1 MPSRHL
7 DFARCERN
15 SGLLTLL
22 DHPKATSMTKAPAL
36 LPEGLRDRLSRQAEA
51 ASRVTRALVDAMR
64 AHGYGRV
71 APPLAEFRETLGGGD
86 ERAARDLLR
95 FTDPVSQRTLALR
108 PDITRQVGRIATS
121 LLAAA
126 PRPLRLCYAGQVVK
140 LRASQLRP
148 AREMLQVGAELIG
161 SDSVAAA
168 REIVTVA
175 IDALEAAGIGPVT
188 IDFTLPDVVDL
199 LAKGPLPVD
208 TDIQQL
214 RDELDAK
221 DAGALSRLG
230 AEAYLP
236 LLRATGPFDQA
247 IAALRAFD
255 TTGALTARIDALE
268 AIAAPIRERV
278 TLTLDPTERHGF
290 AYQSWFGFQI
300 FVPGQGDAVGRG
312 GGYSIPVGEQ
322 EESAVG
328 FSLYPDPLIDA
339 GLGAEDMAERRIF
352 LPLGH
357 DSALA
362 ASLRADDWQTVA
374 ALSESDDAR
383 ALGCGFVLGPEGPVE
398 V

>member
-1 MPSRHL
+1 
-7 DFARCERN
+7 
-15 SGLLTLL
+15 
-22 DHPKATSMTKAPAL
+22 MTKAPAL
-36 LPEGLRDRLSRQAEA
+36 LPEGLRDRLPQQAEA

-64 AHGYGRV
+64 SHGYGRV
-71 APPLAEFRETLGGGD
+71 APPLAEFRETLGGDD
-86 ERAARDLLR
+86 ERSARDLLR

-121 LLAAA
+121 LLAHA

-199 LAKGPLPVD
+199 LAGGPLPVD
-208 TDIQQL
+208 ADIQQL

-221 DAGALSRLG
+221 DAGALVRLG
-230 AEAYLP
+230 AETYLP
-236 LLRATGPFDQA
+236 LLRATGPFDRA
-247 IAALRAFD
+247 IADLRAFD
-255 TTGALTARIDALE
+255 VAGVLTSRIEALE
-268 AIAAPIRERV
+268 AIAAPVRGRAD
-278 TLTLDPTERHGF
+278 LTLDPTERHGF

-300 FVPGQGDAVGRG
+300 FVPGQGDAIGRG
-312 GGYSIPVGEQ
+312 GAYAIPVGEDR
-322 EESAVG
+322 EEPAVG

-339 GLGAEDMAERRIF
+339 GLGGEDIAERRIF
-352 LPLGH
+352 LPIGH
-357 DSALA
+357 DPAIA
-362 ASLRADDWQTVA
+362 ASLRADGWQTVA
-374 ALSESDDAR
+374 ALTDAEDAAR
-383 ALGCGFVLGPEGPVE
+383 LGCGWVLGSEGPIE
-398 V
+398 A

>member
-1 MPSRHL
+1 
-7 DFARCERN
+7 
-15 SGLLTLL
+15 
-22 DHPKATSMTKAPAL
+22 MTKAPAL
-36 LPEGLRDRLSRQAEA
+36 LPEGLRDRLPAQAEA

-71 APPLAEFRETLGGGD
+71 APPLAEFRETLGGND

-121 LLAAA
+121 LLAHA

-168 REIVTVA
+168 REIVSVA
-175 IDALEAAGIGPVT
+175 IDALDAAGIGRVT

-199 LAKGPLPVD
+199 LAAGPLPITAD
-208 TDIQQL
+208 LQML

-221 DAGALSRLG
+221 DAGALARIG

-236 LLRATGPFDQA
+236 LLRATGPFDRA
-247 IAALRAFD
+247 IADLRAFD
-255 TTGALTARIDALE
+255 TAGVLTSRIDALE
-268 AIAAPIRERV
+268 AIAAPIRGRAD
-278 TLTLDPTERHGF
+278 LTLDPTERHGF

-300 FVPGQGDAVGRG
+300 FVPGQGDAIGRG
-312 GGYSIPVGEQ
+312 GGYAIPVGDDQ
-322 EESAVG
+322 EEPAVG
-328 FSLYPDPLIDA
+328 FSLYPDPLIDE
-339 GLGAEDMAERRIF
+339 GLGVERDSERRIF

-357 DSALA
+357 DPALA
-362 ASLRADDWQTVA
+362 ASLRADGWQTVA
-374 ALSESDDAR
+374 ALTDADEAAR
-383 ALGCGFVLGPEGPVE
+383 LGCGFTLGPEGPVAA
-398 V
+398 

>member
-1 MPSRHL
+1 
-7 DFARCERN
+7 
-15 SGLLTLL
+15 
-22 DHPKATSMTKAPAL
+22 MTKAPAL
-36 LPEGLRDRLSRQAEA
+36 LPEGLRDRLPRQAEA

-71 APPLAEFRETLGGGD
+71 APPLAEFRETLGGD
-86 ERAARDLLR
+86 DDRSTRDLLR

-121 LLAAA
+121 LLAKT

-199 LAKGPLPVD
+199 LAGGPLPVD
-208 TDIQQL
+208 ADIQQL

-221 DAGALSRLG
+221 DAGALTRLG

-247 IAALRAFD
+247 IADLRAFD
-255 TTGALTARIDALE
+255 ATGVLIARIDALE
-268 AIAAPIRERV
+268 AIAAPIRDRV

-328 FSLYPDPLIDA
+328 FSLYPDPLIDM

-357 DSALA
+357 DPALA

-383 ALGCGFVLGPEGPVE
+383 ALGCGFILGPDGPVE
-398 V
+398 A

>member
-1 MPSRHL
+1 
-7 DFARCERN
+7 
-15 SGLLTLL
+15 
-22 DHPKATSMTKAPAL
+22 MTKAPAL
-36 LPEGLRDRLSRQAEA
+36 LPEGLRDRLPAQAEA

-71 APPLAEFRETLGGGD
+71 SPPLAEFRETLGGD
-86 ERAARDLLR
+86 DDRSARDLLR

-161 SDSVAAA
+161 SDGVAAA

-175 IDALEAAGIGPVT
+175 IDALDAAGIGGAT
-188 IDFTLPDVVDL
+188 IDFTLPDIVDL
-199 LAKGPLPVD
+199 LAGTLPVAASRD
-208 TDIQQL
+208 EL
-214 RDELDAK
+214 RDALDAK
-221 DAGALSRLG
+221 DAGALVRLG
-230 AEAYLP
+230 AASYLP

-247 IAALRAFD
+247 IADLRAFD
-255 TTGALTARIDALE
+255 TTGVLTSRIDALE
-268 AIAAPIRERV
+268 AIAAPVRDRAD
-278 TLTLDPTERHGF
+278 LTLDPTERHGF

-300 FVPGQGDAVGRG
+300 FVPGQGDAIGRG
-312 GGYSIPVGEQ
+312 GSYAIPVGESR
-322 EESAVG
+322 EEAAIG
-328 FSLYPDPLIDA
+328 FSLYPDPLIDD
-339 GLGAEDMAERRIF
+339 GLGAEDIAERRIF

-357 DSALA
+357 DPAIA

-374 ALSESDDAR
+374 ALSDGDDAR
-383 ALGCGFVLGPEGPVE
+383 ALGCAWRLGPDGPVE
-398 V
+398 A

>member
-1 MPSRHL
+1 
-7 DFARCERN
+7 
-15 SGLLTLL
+15 
-22 DHPKATSMTKAPAL
+22 MTKAPAL
-36 LPEGLRDRLSRQAEA
+36 LPEGLRDRLPRQAEA

-71 APPLAEFRETLGGGD
+71 SPPLAEFRETLGGDD
-86 ERAARDLLR
+86 ERSTRDLLR

-121 LLAAA
+121 LLAGA

-199 LAKGPLPVD
+199 LAGGPLPVEA
-208 TDIQQL
+208 DIQQL

-221 DAGALSRLG
+221 DAGALARIG
-230 AEAYLP
+230 AEAWLP

-247 IAALRAFD
+247 IADLRAFD

-268 AIAAPIRERV
+268 AIAAPIRDRV

-322 EESAVG
+322 EEAAVG

-352 LPLGH
+352 LPIGH
-357 DSALA
+357 DPALA
-362 ASLRADDWQTVA
+362 ASLRADDWQTVS
-374 ALSESDDAR
+374 ALSDSDDAR
-383 ALGCGFVLGPEGPVE
+383 ALGCGFILGPDGPVE
-398 V
+398 A

>member
-1 MPSRHL
+1 MP
-7 DFARCERN
+7 
-15 SGLLTLL
+15 
-22 DHPKATSMTKAPAL
+22 KAPAL
-36 LPEGLRDRLSRQAEA
+36 LPEGLRDRLPQQAEA

-71 APPLAEFRETLGGGD
+71 SPPLAEFRETLGGD
-86 ERAARDLLR
+86 DDRSARDLLR

-121 LLAAA
+121 LLAHA

-175 IDALEAAGIGPVT
+175 IDALDAAGIGPVT
-188 IDFTLPDVVDL
+188 IDFTLPDAVDL
-199 LAKGPLPVD
+199 LAASLPVAASLD
-208 TDIQQL
+208 TL

-221 DAGALSRLG
+221 DAGALVRIG
-230 AEAYLP
+230 AAAYLP

-247 IAALRAFD
+247 IADLRAFD
-255 TTGALTARIDALE
+255 TGGVLTSRIDALE
-268 AIAAPIRERV
+268 AIAAPVRDRV
-278 TLTLDPTERHGF
+278 SLTLDPTERHGF

-300 FVPGQGDAVGRG
+300 FVPGQGDAIGRG
-312 GGYSIPVGEQ
+312 GGYAIPVGEDH

-328 FSLYPDPLIDA
+328 FSLYPDPLIDD
-339 GLGAEDMAERRIF
+339 GLGTEDDAERRLF

-357 DSALA
+357 DAALA
-362 ASLRADDWQTVA
+362 AGLRADGWQTVA
-374 ALSESDDAR
+374 ALSDGDDAR
-383 ALGCGFVLGPEGPVE
+383 ALGCGYRLSADGPVAA
-398 V
+398 

>member
-1 MPSRHL
+1 MP
-7 DFARCERN
+7 
-15 SGLLTLL
+15 
-22 DHPKATSMTKAPAL
+22 KAPAL
-36 LPEGLRDRLSRQAEA
+36 LPEGLRDRLPQQAEA

-71 APPLAEFRETLGGGD
+71 APPLAEFRETLGGDD
-86 ERAARDLLR
+86 ERASRDLLR

-121 LLAAA
+121 LLASA

-175 IDALEAAGIGPVT
+175 IDALDAAGIGPVT

-199 LAKGPLPVD
+199 LAASLPVAASRD
-208 TDIQQL
+208 SL

-221 DAGALSRLG
+221 DAGALVRIG
-230 AEAYLP
+230 ASAYLP

-247 IAALRAFD
+247 IADLRAFD
-255 TTGALTARIDALE
+255 SAGVLASRIDALE
-268 AIAAPIRERV
+268 EIAAPIRDRV
-278 TLTLDPTERHGF
+278 SLTLDPTERHGF

-300 FVPGQGDAVGRG
+300 FVPGQGDAIGRG
-312 GGYSIPVGEQ
+312 GGYAIPVGEDH

-328 FSLYPDPLIDA
+328 FSLYPDPLIDD
-339 GLGAEDMAERRIF
+339 GLGAEDDADRRLF

-357 DSALA
+357 DPALA
-362 ASLRADDWQTVA
+362 ASLRADGWQTVA
-374 ALSESDDAR
+374 ALSDSDDAR
-383 ALGCGFVLGPEGPVE
+383 ALGCGYRLSADGPVAA
-398 V
+398 

>member
-1 MPSRHL
+1 
-7 DFARCERN
+7 
-15 SGLLTLL
+15 
-22 DHPKATSMTKAPAL
+22 MTKAPAL
-36 LPEGLRDRLSRQAEA
+36 LPEGLRDRLPQQAEA

-64 AHGYGRV
+64 SHGYGRV
-71 APPLAEFRETLGGGD
+71 APPLAEFRETLGGDD
-86 ERAARDLLR
+86 ERSARDLLR

-121 LLAAA
+121 LLAHA

-199 LAKGPLPVD
+199 LAGGPLPVD
-208 TDIQQL
+208 ADIQQL

-221 DAGALSRLG
+221 DAGALVRLG
-230 AEAYLP
+230 AEAWLP
-236 LLRATGPFDQA
+236 LLRATGPFDRA
-247 IAALRAFD
+247 IADLRAFD
-255 TTGALTARIDALE
+255 TAGVLTSRIEALE
-268 AIAAPIRERV
+268 AIAAPVRGRAD
-278 TLTLDPTERHGF
+278 LTLDPTERHGF

-300 FVPGQGDAVGRG
+300 FVPGQGDAIGRG
-312 GGYSIPVGEQ
+312 GAYAIPVGEDR
-322 EESAVG
+322 EEPAVG

-339 GLGAEDMAERRIF
+339 GLGGEDVAERRIF
-352 LPLGH
+352 LPIGH
-357 DSALA
+357 DPAIA
-362 ASLRADDWQTVA
+362 ASLRADGWQTVA
-374 ALSESDDAR
+374 ALTDAEDAAR
-383 ALGCGFVLGPEGPVE
+383 LGCGWVLGSEGPVE
-398 V
+398 A

>member
-1 MPSRHL
+1 M
-7 DFARCERN
+7 
-15 SGLLTLL
+15 
-22 DHPKATSMTKAPAL
+22 
-36 LPEGLRDRLSRQAEA
+36 
-51 ASRVTRALVDAMR
+51 
-64 AHGYGRV
+64 
-71 APPLAEFRETLGGGD
+71 
-86 ERAARDLLR
+86 
-95 FTDPVSQRTLALR
+95 SQRTLALR

-121 LLAAA
+121 LLAAS

-199 LAKGPLPVD
+199 LAGGPLPVAVD
-208 TDIQQL
+208 LQQL

-221 DAGALSRLG
+221 DAGALAQLG

-247 IAALRAFD
+247 IADLRAFD
-255 TTGALTARIDALE
+255 NSGVLGARIDALE
-268 AIAAPIRERV
+268 AIAAPIRDRV

-312 GGYSIPVGEQ
+312 GAYAIPVGEA
-322 EESAVG
+322 EEAAVG

-339 GLGAEDMAERRIF
+339 GLGAEDMGDRCIF

-357 DSALA
+357 DTAVA
-362 ASLRADDWQTVA
+362 ASLRADGWRTVA
-374 ALSESDDAR
+374 ALTDADDATR
-383 ALGCGFVLGPEGPVE
+383 LGCAYVLGTNGPGE
-398 V
+398 A

>member
-1 MPSRHL
+1 MP
-7 DFARCERN
+7 
-15 SGLLTLL
+15 
-22 DHPKATSMTKAPAL
+22 KAPAL
-36 LPEGLRDRLSRQAEA
+36 LPEGLRDRLPQQAEA

-71 APPLAEFRETLGGGD
+71 SPPLAEFRETLGGD
-86 ERAARDLLR
+86 DDRSARDLLR

-121 LLAAA
+121 LLAHA

-175 IDALEAAGIGPVT
+175 IDALDAAGIGPVT
-188 IDFTLPDVVDL
+188 IDFTLPDAVDL
-199 LAKGPLPVD
+199 LAPSLPVEASLD
-208 TDIQQL
+208 TL

-221 DAGALSRLG
+221 DAGALVRIG
-230 AEAYLP
+230 AAAYLP

-247 IAALRAFD
+247 IADLRAFD
-255 TTGALTARIDALE
+255 RAGVLTSRIDALE
-268 AIAAPIRERV
+268 EIAAPIRDRV
-278 TLTLDPTERHGF
+278 SLTLDPTERHGF

-300 FVPGQGDAVGRG
+300 FVPGQGDAIGRG
-312 GGYSIPVGEQ
+312 GGYAIPVGEDH

-328 FSLYPDPLIDA
+328 FSLYPDPLIDD
-339 GLGAEDMAERRIF
+339 GLGAEDDAERRLF

-357 DSALA
+357 DAALA
-362 ASLRADDWQTVA
+362 AGLRADGWQTVA
-374 ALSESDDAR
+374 ALSEADDAR
-383 ALGCGFVLGPEGPVE
+383 ALGCGYRLSADGPVAA
-398 V
+398 

>member
-1 MPSRHL
+1 
-7 DFARCERN
+7 
-15 SGLLTLL
+15 
-22 DHPKATSMTKAPAL
+22 MTKAPAL
-36 LPEGLRDRLSRQAEA
+36 LPEGLRDRLPRQAEA

-71 APPLAEFRETLGGGD
+71 APPLAEFRETLSGD
-86 ERAARDLLR
+86 DARAARDLLR

-168 REIVTVA
+168 REIVSVA
-175 IDALEAAGIGPVT
+175 IDALDAAGIGSAT

-199 LAKGPLPVD
+199 LASGPLPVAAD
-208 TDIQQL
+208 RENL
-214 RDELDAK
+214 RDALDAK
-221 DAGALSRLG
+221 DAGALVRLG

-236 LLRATGPFDQA
+236 LLRATGPFDRA
-247 IAALRAFD
+247 LADLRAFD
-255 TTGALTARIDALE
+255 RDGTLASRLDALE
-268 AIAAPIRERV
+268 AIAAPIRQRAA
-278 TLTLDPTERHGF
+278 LTLDPTERHGF

-300 FVPGQGDAVGRG
+300 FVPGHGDAIGRG
-312 GGYSIPVGEQ
+312 GGYAIPLGEEQ
-322 EESAVG
+322 EEPAVG
-328 FSLYPDPLIDA
+328 FSLYPDPLIDD
-339 GLGAEDMAERRIF
+339 GLGAANEAERRIF

-357 DSALA
+357 DAALA
-362 ASLRADDWQTVA
+362 ASLRADGWRTIA
-374 ALSESDDAR
+374 ALTEADEAER
-383 ALGCGFVLGPEGPVE
+383 LGCGWTLGSDGPVE
-398 V
+398 S

>member
-1 MPSRHL
+1 MHQP
-7 DFARCERN
+7 
-15 SGLLTLL
+15 LLLI
-22 DHPKATSMTKAPAL
+22 
-36 LPEGLRDRLSRQAEA
+36 E
-51 ASRVTRALVDAMR
+51 
-64 AHGYGRV
+64 
-71 APPLAEFRETLGGGD
+71 PPLAEFRETLGGDD
-86 ERAARDLLR
+86 ERSTRDLLR

-121 LLAAA
+121 LLAGA

-175 IDALEAAGIGPVT
+175 IDALDAAGIGPVT

-199 LAKGPLPVD
+199 LAGGPLPVEA
-208 TDIQQL
+208 DIQQL

-221 DAGALSRLG
+221 DAGALTRIG
-230 AEAYLP
+230 ATAYLP

-247 IAALRAFD
+247 IADLRAFD
-255 TTGALTARIDALE
+255 TTGVLTARIDALE
-268 AIAAPIRERV
+268 AIAAPIRDRV

-339 GLGAEDMAERRIF
+339 GLGAENMAERRIF

-357 DSALA
+357 DPALA

-383 ALGCGFVLGPEGPVE
+383 ALGCGFILGRDGPVE

>member
-1 MPSRHL
+1 
-7 DFARCERN
+7 
-15 SGLLTLL
+15 
-22 DHPKATSMTKAPAL
+22 MTKAPAL
-36 LPEGLRDRLSRQAEA
+36 LPEGLRDRLPRQAEA

-71 APPLAEFRETLGGGD
+71 SPPLAEFRETLGGED
-86 ERAARDLLR
+86 ERSTRDLLR

-121 LLAAA
+121 LLAKA

-161 SDSVAAA
+161 SDSVTAA

-199 LAKGPLPVD
+199 LAGGPLPVEA
-208 TDIQQL
+208 DIQQL

-221 DAGALSRLG
+221 DAGALTRLG

-247 IAALRAFD
+247 IADLRAFD
-255 TTGALTARIDALE
+255 TTGVLTARIDALE
-268 AIAAPIRERV
+268 AIAAPIRDRV

-322 EESAVG
+322 EEAAVG

-339 GLGAEDMAERRIF
+339 GLGAEDDADRRIF

-357 DSALA
+357 DPALA

-374 ALSESDDAR
+374 ALSESDNAR
-383 ALGCGFVLGPEGPVE
+383 ALGCGFILGPDGPVE
-398 V
+398 A

>member
-1 MPSRHL
+1 
-7 DFARCERN
+7 
-15 SGLLTLL
+15 
-22 DHPKATSMTKAPAL
+22 MTRSPAL
-36 LPEGLRDRLSRQAEA
+36 LPEGLRDRLPRQAEA

-71 APPLAEFRETLGGGD
+71 SPPLAEFRETLGGD
-86 ERAARDLLR
+86 DDRTTRDLLR

-108 PDITRQVGRIATS
+108 PDITRQVSRIATS

-175 IDALEAAGIGPVT
+175 IDALDAAGIGPVT
-188 IDFTLPDVVDL
+188 LDFTLPDAVAL
-199 LAKGPLPVD
+199 LANGPLPVAA
-208 TDIQQL
+208 DIERL

-221 DAGALSRLG
+221 DAGALVQLG
-230 AEAYLP
+230 AAAYLP

-247 IAALRAFD
+247 IADLRAFD
-255 TTGALTARIDALE
+255 DSGVLTSRIDALE
-268 AIAAPIRERV
+268 AIAAPIRDRV

-290 AYQSWFGFQI
+290 AYQNWFGFSI
-300 FVPGQGDAVGRG
+300 FVPGQGEAVGRG
-312 GGYSIPVGEQ
+312 GSYAIPMGEEC
-322 EESAVG
+322 EEAAVG
-328 FSLYPDPLIDA
+328 FSLFPDPLIDD
-339 GLGAEDMAERRIF
+339 GLGGENDRDRRIF
-352 LPLGH
+352 LPAGH

-362 ASLRADDWQTVA
+362 ASLRADGWQTVA
-374 ALSESDDAR
+374 ALSDADDAR
-383 ALGCGFVLGPEGPVE
+383 ALGCGFLLGPEGPIAA
-398 V
+398 

>member
-1 MPSRHL
+1 
-7 DFARCERN
+7 
-15 SGLLTLL
+15 
-22 DHPKATSMTKAPAL
+22 MTKAPAL
-36 LPEGLRDRLSRQAEA
+36 LPEGLRDRLPQQAEA

-71 APPLAEFRETLGGGD
+71 SPPLAEFRETLGGED
-86 ERAARDLLR
+86 ERSTRDLLR

-121 LLAAA
+121 LLAKA

-199 LAKGPLPVD
+199 LTNGPLPID
-208 TDIQQL
+208 ADIQQL

-221 DAGALSRLG
+221 DAGALTRLG
-230 AEAYLP
+230 AAAYLP
-236 LLRATGPFDQA
+236 LLRATGPFDRA
-247 IAALRAFD
+247 IADLRAFD
-255 TTGALTARIDALE
+255 TSGALTARIDALE
-268 AIAAPIRERV
+268 AIAAPIRDRV

-322 EESAVG
+322 EEAAVG

-339 GLGAEDMAERRIF
+339 GLGAEDDADRRIF

-357 DSALA
+357 DPALA

-383 ALGCGFVLGPEGPVE
+383 ALGCGWLLGPDGPVE
-398 V
+398 A

>member
-1 MPSRHL
+1 
-7 DFARCERN
+7 
-15 SGLLTLL
+15 
-22 DHPKATSMTKAPAL
+22 MTKAPAL
-36 LPEGLRDRLSRQAEA
+36 LPEGLRDRLPQQAEA

-64 AHGYGRV
+64 SHGYGRV
-71 APPLAEFRETLGGGD
+71 APPLAEFRETLGGDD
-86 ERAARDLLR
+86 ERSARDLLR

-121 LLAAA
+121 LLAHA

-199 LAKGPLPVD
+199 LAGGPLPVD
-208 TDIQQL
+208 ADIQQL

-221 DAGALSRLG
+221 DAGALVRLG
-230 AEAYLP
+230 AEAWLP
-236 LLRATGPFDQA
+236 LLRATGPFDRA
-247 IAALRAFD
+247 IADLRAFD
-255 TTGALTARIDALE
+255 TAGVLTSRIEALE
-268 AIAAPIRERV
+268 AIAAPVRGRAD
-278 TLTLDPTERHGF
+278 LTLDPTERHGF

-300 FVPGQGDAVGRG
+300 FVPGQGDAIGRG
-312 GGYSIPVGEQ
+312 GAYAIPVGEDR
-322 EESAVG
+322 EEPAVG

-339 GLGAEDMAERRIF
+339 GLGGEDIAERRIF
-352 LPLGH
+352 LPIGH
-357 DSALA
+357 DPAIA
-362 ASLRADDWQTVA
+362 ASLRADGWQTVA
-374 ALSESDDAR
+374 ALTDAEDAAR
-383 ALGCGFVLGPEGPVE
+383 LDCGWVLGSEGPVE
-398 V
+398 A

>member
-1 MPSRHL
+1 
-7 DFARCERN
+7 
-15 SGLLTLL
+15 
-22 DHPKATSMTKAPAL
+22 MTKAPAL
-36 LPEGLRDRLSRQAEA
+36 LPEGLRDRLPQQAEA

-64 AHGYGRV
+64 SHGYGRV
-71 APPLAEFRETLGGGD
+71 SPPLAEFRETLGGED
-86 ERAARDLLR
+86 ERSTRDLLR

-121 LLAAA
+121 LLAKA

-199 LAKGPLPVD
+199 LANGPLPVD

-221 DAGALSRLG
+221 DAGALTRIG

-247 IAALRAFD
+247 IADLRAFD
-255 TTGALTARIDALE
+255 AAGVLTARIDALE
-268 AIAAPIRERV
+268 AIAAPIRDRV

-322 EESAVG
+322 EEAAVG

-339 GLGAEDMAERRIF
+339 GLGAENDAERRIF

-357 DSALA
+357 DAALA

-374 ALSESDDAR
+374 ALSESDDAG
-383 ALGCGFVLGPEGPVE
+383 ALGCGFILSADGPVE
-398 V
+398 A

>member
-1 MPSRHL
+1 M
-7 DFARCERN
+7 
-15 SGLLTLL
+15 
-22 DHPKATSMTKAPAL
+22 
-36 LPEGLRDRLSRQAEA
+36 
-51 ASRVTRALVDAMR
+51 
-64 AHGYGRV
+64 
-71 APPLAEFRETLGGGD
+71 
-86 ERAARDLLR
+86 
-95 FTDPVSQRTLALR
+95 
-108 PDITRQVGRIATS
+108 
-121 LLAAA
+121 
-126 PRPLRLCYAGQVVK
+126 
-140 LRASQLRP
+140 
-148 AREMLQVGAELIG
+148 
-161 SDSVAAA
+161 
-168 REIVTVA
+168 TVA
-175 IDALEAAGIGPVT
+175 IDALDAAGIGPVT

-199 LAKGPLPVD
+199 LAGGPLPVEA
-208 TDIQQL
+208 DIQQL

-221 DAGALSRLG
+221 DAGALTRIG
-230 AEAYLP
+230 ATAYLP

-247 IAALRAFD
+247 IADLRAFD
-255 TTGALTARIDALE
+255 TTGVLTARIDALE
-268 AIAAPIRERV
+268 AIAAPIRDRV

-339 GLGAEDMAERRIF
+339 GLGAENMAERRIF

-357 DSALA
+357 DPALA

-383 ALGCGFVLGPEGPVE
+383 ALGCGFILGRDGPVE

>member
-1 MPSRHL
+1 
-7 DFARCERN
+7 
-15 SGLLTLL
+15 
-22 DHPKATSMTKAPAL
+22 MTKAPAL
-36 LPEGLRDRLSRQAEA
+36 LPEGLRDRLPQQAEA

-71 APPLAEFRETLGGGD
+71 SPPLAEFRETLGGD
-86 ERAARDLLR
+86 DDRTTRDLLR

-121 LLAAA
+121 LLAGA

-168 REIVTVA
+168 REIVSVA

-199 LAKGPLPVD
+199 LANGPLPVEV
-208 TDIQQL
+208 DIQQL

-221 DAGALSRLG
+221 DAGALTRLG
-230 AEAYLP
+230 AQAYLP

-247 IAALRAFD
+247 MADLRAFD
-255 TTGALTARIDALE
+255 TSGALSARIDALE
-268 AIAAPIRERV
+268 AIAAPVRDRV

-312 GGYSIPVGEQ
+312 GGYSIPVGEL
-322 EESAVG
+322 EEAAVG

-339 GLGAEDMAERRIF
+339 GLGTEDDSDRRIF

-374 ALSESDDAR
+374 ALSDTDDAR
-383 ALGCGFVLGPEGPVE
+383 ALGCGWRLGPEGPVE
-398 V
+398 A

>member
-1 MPSRHL
+1 MP
-7 DFARCERN
+7 
-15 SGLLTLL
+15 
-22 DHPKATSMTKAPAL
+22 KAPAL
-36 LPEGLRDRLSRQAEA
+36 LPEGLRDRLPQQAEA

-86 ERAARDLLR
+86 ERASRDLLR

-121 LLAAA
+121 LLASA

-175 IDALEAAGIGPVT
+175 IDALDAAGIGPVT

-199 LAKGPLPVD
+199 LAASLPVAASRD
-208 TDIQQL
+208 AL

-221 DAGALSRLG
+221 DAGALVRIG
-230 AEAYLP
+230 ASAYLP

-247 IAALRAFD
+247 IADLRAFD
-255 TTGALTARIDALE
+255 SAGVLASRIDALE
-268 AIAAPIRERV
+268 EIAAPIRDRV
-278 TLTLDPTERHGF
+278 SLTLDPTERHGF

-300 FVPGQGDAVGRG
+300 FVPGQGDAIGRG
-312 GGYSIPVGEQ
+312 GGYAIPVGEDH

-328 FSLYPDPLIDA
+328 FSLYPDPLIDD
-339 GLGAEDMAERRIF
+339 GLGAEDDADRRIF

-357 DSALA
+357 DPALA

-374 ALSESDDAR
+374 ALSEADNAR
-383 ALGCGFVLGPEGPVE
+383 ALGCGYRLSADGPVAA
-398 V
+398 

>member
-1 MPSRHL
+1 
-7 DFARCERN
+7 
-15 SGLLTLL
+15 
-22 DHPKATSMTKAPAL
+22 MTKAPAL
-36 LPEGLRDRLSRQAEA
+36 LPEGLRDRLPAQAEA

-71 APPLAEFRETLGGGD
+71 SPPLAEFRETLGGND
-86 ERAARDLLR
+86 ERSARDLLR

-126 PRPLRLCYAGQVVK
+126 PRPLRLCYAGQVVM

-188 IDFTLPDVVDL
+188 IDFTLPDLVDL
-199 LAKGPLPVD
+199 LAEVHPVKVPLD
-208 TDIQQL
+208 QL

-221 DAGALSRLG
+221 DAGGLARLG
-230 AEAYLP
+230 ADAYLP
-236 LLRATGPFDQA
+236 LLRATGPFDRAIAELAAFDSEGVLATRIEALQA
-247 IAALRAFD
+247 IAAPVRD
-255 TTGALTARIDALE
+255 
-268 AIAAPIRERV
+268 RV

-290 AYQSWFGFQI
+290 AYQSWFGFSV

-312 GGYSIPVGEQ
+312 GSYAIPLGEDQ
-322 EESAVG
+322 EEAAVG

-339 GLGAEDMAERRIF
+339 GLGTADQAERRIF

-357 DSALA
+357 DAELA
-362 ASLRADDWQTVA
+362 ASLRADGWHTVA
-374 ALSESDDAR
+374 ALTDAEDADR
-383 ALGCGFVLGPEGPVE
+383 LGCGYVLGPDGPVE
-398 V
+398 A

>member
-1 MPSRHL
+1 
-7 DFARCERN
+7 
-15 SGLLTLL
+15 
-22 DHPKATSMTKAPAL
+22 MTKAPAL
-36 LPEGLRDRLSRQAEA
+36 LPEGLRDRLPQQAEA

-64 AHGYGRV
+64 SHGYGRV
-71 APPLAEFRETLGGGD
+71 APPLAEFRETLGGDD
-86 ERAARDLLR
+86 ERSARDLLR

-121 LLAAA
+121 LLAHA

-199 LAKGPLPVD
+199 LAGGPLPVD
-208 TDIQQL
+208 ADIQQL

-221 DAGALSRLG
+221 DAGALVRLG
-230 AEAYLP
+230 AETYLP
-236 LLRATGPFDQA
+236 LLRATGPFDRA
-247 IAALRAFD
+247 IADLRAFD
-255 TTGALTARIDALE
+255 VAGVLTSRIEALE
-268 AIAAPIRERV
+268 AIAAPVRGRAD
-278 TLTLDPTERHGF
+278 LTLDPTERHGF

-300 FVPGQGDAVGRG
+300 FVPGQGDAIGRG
-312 GGYSIPVGEQ
+312 GAYAIPVGEDR
-322 EESAVG
+322 EEPAVG

-339 GLGAEDMAERRIF
+339 GLGGEDVAERRIF

-357 DSALA
+357 DPAIA
-362 ASLRADDWQTVA
+362 ASLRADGWQTVA
-374 ALSESDDAR
+374 ALTDAEDAAR
-383 ALGCGFVLGPEGPVE
+383 LGCGWMLGSEGPVE
-398 V
+398 A

>member
-1 MPSRHL
+1 
-7 DFARCERN
+7 
-15 SGLLTLL
+15 
-22 DHPKATSMTKAPAL
+22 
-36 LPEGLRDRLSRQAEA
+36 
-51 ASRVTRALVDAMR
+51 
-64 AHGYGRV
+64 
-71 APPLAEFRETLGGGD
+71 
-86 ERAARDLLR
+86 
-95 FTDPVSQRTLALR
+95 
-108 PDITRQVGRIATS
+108 
-121 LLAAA
+121 
-126 PRPLRLCYAGQVVK
+126 VK

-199 LAKGPLPVD
+199 LANGPLPID
-208 TDIQQL
+208 ADIQQL

-221 DAGALSRLG
+221 DAGALTRLG

-247 IAALRAFD
+247 IADLRAFD
-255 TTGALTARIDALE
+255 TTGVLTARIDALE
-268 AIAAPIRERV
+268 AIAAPIRDRV

-322 EESAVG
+322 EEAAVG

-339 GLGAEDMAERRIF
+339 GLGAEDDADRRIF
-352 LPLGH
+352 LPLSH
-357 DSALA
+357 DPALA

-383 ALGCGFVLGPEGPVE
+383 ALGCGWRLGPDGPVE
-398 V
+398 A

>member
-1 MPSRHL
+1 MPRTH
-7 DFARCERN
+7 
-15 SGLLTLL
+15 
-22 DHPKATSMTKAPAL
+22 AL
-36 LPEGLRDRLSRQAEA
+36 LPEGLRDRLPEQAEA

-71 APPLAEFRETLGGGD
+71 SPPLAEFRETLGGD
-86 ERAARDLLR
+86 DDRTARDLLR

-121 LLAAA
+121 LLANAA
-126 PRPLRLCYAGQVVK
+126 RPLRLCYAGQVVK
-140 LRASQLRP
+140 LRASQIRP

-168 REIVTVA
+168 REIVIVA

-199 LAKGPLPVD
+199 LANGPLPVAA
-208 TDIQQL
+208 DIQLL

-221 DAGALSRLG
+221 DAGALTRIG
-230 AEAYLP
+230 AAAYLP

-247 IAALRAFD
+247 IADLRAFD
-255 TTGALTARIDALE
+255 TSGALTARIDALE
-268 AIAAPIRERV
+268 AIAAPVRDRV

-312 GGYSIPVGEQ
+312 GGYAIPVGEQ
-322 EESAVG
+322 EEAAVG

-339 GLGAEDMAERRIF
+339 GLGAEDDADRRIF

-357 DSALA
+357 DPALA

-383 ALGCGFVLGPEGPVE
+383 ALGCGWRLGADGPVE

>member
-1 MPSRHL
+1 
-7 DFARCERN
+7 
-15 SGLLTLL
+15 
-22 DHPKATSMTKAPAL
+22 MTKAPAL
-36 LPEGLRDRLSRQAEA
+36 LPEGLRDRLPEQAEA

-71 APPLAEFRETLGGGD
+71 SPPLAEFRETLGGDD
-86 ERAARDLLR
+86 ERSARDLLR

-121 LLAAA
+121 LLAGA

-175 IDALEAAGIGPVT
+175 IDALDAAGIGPVT
-188 IDFTLPDVVDL
+188 LDFTLPDVVDL
-199 LAKGPLPVD
+199 LADGPLAVAID
-208 TDIQQL
+208 RQQL

-221 DAGALSRLG
+221 DAGALARLG

-247 IAALRAFD
+247 IADLRAFD
-255 TTGALTARIDALE
+255 TAGVLTARIDALE
-268 AIAAPIRERV
+268 AIAAPVRGRV

-312 GGYSIPVGEQ
+312 GGYAIPVGEQ
-322 EESAVG
+322 EEAAVG

-339 GLGAEDMAERRIF
+339 GLGAEDSADRRIF
-352 LPLGH
+352 LSVGH
-357 DSALA
+357 DSDLA
-362 ASLRADDWQTVA
+362 ASLRADGWQTVA
-374 ALSESDDAR
+374 ALSDADDAR
-383 ALGCGFVLGPEGPVE
+383 ALGCGWRLGPEGPVE